1 MKARALTGHPMTLV
15 SSAAELDAALF
26 RLAAV
31 SPVYQPAGPAPDDP
45 ADWRLLPAHVVAPHR
60 RDPDKP
66 ALARWA
72 AFYPAPGG
80 ESAAALE
87 LRWIESYR
95 PYLNRMH
102 VDDAEPVQWE
112 RKPPPSP
119 RRPWYESDP
128 YWQWFMDGPACL
140 IPLDGC
146 QPWQVA
152 KVLQH
157 LFAEGITEDEIWDAC
172 EITAENQPAGPAVPY
187 MAAVARNRHVG
198 MP

>member
-1 MKARALTGHPMTLV
+1 MATSEGDSPGGQWLTGTMPV
-15 SSAAELDAALF
+15 SVDLPTGPGVYICYDEQLRIAYIGMSRTSVRA
-26 RLAAV
+26 RL
-31 SPVYQPAGPAPDDP
+31 Q
-45 ADWRLLPAHVVAPHR
+45 AHH

-87 LRWIESYR
+87 LRWIESHR

-112 RKPPPSP
+112 GKPPPPP

-140 IPLDGC
+140 IPLDGS

-172 EITAENQPAGPAVPY
+172 EITAENQPAGPAIPY
-187 MAAVARNRHVG
+187 MAAVARNRNVG